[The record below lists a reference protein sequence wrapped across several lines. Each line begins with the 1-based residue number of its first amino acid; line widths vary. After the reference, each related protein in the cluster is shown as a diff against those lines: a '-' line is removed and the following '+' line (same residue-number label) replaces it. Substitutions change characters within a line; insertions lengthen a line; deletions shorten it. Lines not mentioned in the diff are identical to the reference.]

1 MYLIIK
7 NSNSSTFFLQ
17 ISNKNIGSM
26 DEIIR
31 AMESS
36 GGSTTTTTTTNTK
49 YVSEMNPFDIK
60 IGYDQGGWNGFRPP
74 WI

>member
-1 MYLIIK
+1 
-7 NSNSSTFFLQ
+7 
-17 ISNKNIGSM
+17 M

>member
-1 MYLIIK
+1 
-7 NSNSSTFFLQ
+7 
-17 ISNKNIGSM
+17 M

-60 IGYDQGGWNGFRPP
+60 IGYDQGGGTGSVPLGYDIFKKK
-74 WI
+74 

>member
-31 AMESS
+31 ALESS
-36 GGSTTTTTTTNTK
+36 GGSTTTTTTNTK

-60 IGYDQGGWNGFRPP
+60 IG
-74 WI
+74 